1 MQDTHLDTMDPY
13 QRDAHELSKWAK
25 SESDDKHLHRFVG
38 HLDLIYSSEPL
49 RLLRALAPIKTNIQ
63 CQREHKVVDSWHA
76 SFESISQADEP
87 VGNWGAYLHI

>member
-38 HLDLIYSSEPL
+38 HLDL
-49 RLLRALAPIKTNIQ
+49 NQ
-63 CQREHKVVDSWHA
+63 A
-76 SFESISQADEP
+76 STPPRSGPYQ
-87 VGNWGAYLHI
+87 N